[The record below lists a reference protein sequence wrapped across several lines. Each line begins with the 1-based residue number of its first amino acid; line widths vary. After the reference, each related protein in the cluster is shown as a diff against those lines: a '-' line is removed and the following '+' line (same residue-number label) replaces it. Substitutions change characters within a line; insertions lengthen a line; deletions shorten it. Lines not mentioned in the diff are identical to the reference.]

1 MTDAFALFGEP
12 RRPWLDP
19 DALKDKLHKWSAV
32 HHPDVAVQGDDK
44 FVEMNAAYRTLHDP
58 KTRLRHLLDLEFPGT
73 LPGSLEIPS
82 DVARLFETM
91 NRERHSVEAFFQKR
105 AHAISSLEIALLAS
119 EKLEL
124 IPVLEKLLAILNQKH
139 EGMLM
144 QLKFIDA
151 IWEEDHGKSKSALL
165 DTYQSISYIGKWI
178 EQLQNDLTR
187 LEE

>member
-32 HHPDVAVQGDDK
+32 HHPDVAAQGDAK

-58 KTRLRHLLDLEFPGT
+58 KTRLRHLLELEFPGT
-73 LPGSLEIPS
+73 LSGSLQIPS
-82 DVARLFETM
+82 DIARLFETM
-91 NRERHSVEAFFQKR
+91 NRERHSVEMFFQKR
-105 AHAISSLEIALLAS
+105 AHAKSPLETALLAS
-119 EKLEL
+119 ERLEL

-139 EGMLM
+139 EGVLM

-151 IWEEDHGKSKSALL
+151 IWEEDHGKSKSTLL
-165 DTYQSISYIGKWI
+165 DTYQGLSYIGKWI
-178 EQLQNDLTR
+178 EQLNSDLQKLND
-187 LEE
+187 